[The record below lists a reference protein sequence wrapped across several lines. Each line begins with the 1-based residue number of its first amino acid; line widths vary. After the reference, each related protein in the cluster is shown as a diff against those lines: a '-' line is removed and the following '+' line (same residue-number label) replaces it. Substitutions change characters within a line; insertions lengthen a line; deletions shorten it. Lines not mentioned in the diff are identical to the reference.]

1 MENLHAPWRI
11 QYVLRPK
18 QPGATESVFTR
29 IARSNDDIENFVI
42 YRGKTC
48 YSCLDAFPY
57 NGGHILVCP
66 YREVPDFAALTDEEM
81 LELMHQTR
89 RCIDALKQT
98 MKPHGFNVGVNLG
111 QPNRRESF
119 GFDAGAGGS
128 VVAQNLG
135 RCAGGAQRGHGCGC
149 CQTDDLREKVPHT
162 VSIRRNS
169 GSYEGAPLSSR
180 R

>member
-48 YSCLDAFPY
+48 YSCLNAFPY

-81 LELMHQTR
+81 LELIHQTR
-89 RCIDALKQT
+89 RSIDALKQT

-111 QPNRRESF
+111 QV
-119 GFDAGAGGS
+119 AGAGIVEHLHIHIVPRWNGDTNFMP
-128 VVAQNLG
+128 VVANTNVLPEALKDVAA
-135 RCAGGAQRGHGCGC
+135 R
-149 CQTDDLREKVPHT
+149 LRT
-162 VSIRRNS
+162 ALNS
-169 GSYEGAPLSSR
+169 
-180 R
+180 